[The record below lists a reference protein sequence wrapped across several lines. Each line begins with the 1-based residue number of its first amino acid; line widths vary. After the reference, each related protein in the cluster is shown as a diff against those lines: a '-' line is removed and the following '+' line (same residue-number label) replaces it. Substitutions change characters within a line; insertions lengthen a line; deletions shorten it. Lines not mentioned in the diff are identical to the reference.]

1 MIYET
6 INIPHIV
13 RRLSLLLLVLVSLS
27 AKAQQEESVSSGF
40 TPAVK
45 TNLLYDAALV
55 PNLGVEIPVARRW
68 TVGIDGFWAWWS
80 KDRRHR
86 YWQGYGA
93 YVTLRHYF
101 GSHKRQNTG
110 NENSQF
116 SILVVTMYSSSDVLI
131 LTQMNSIMILEL
143 V

>member
-68 TVGIDGFWAWWS
+68 TVGVDGFWAWWS

-101 GSHKRQNTG
+101 APVRIPGTRIL
-110 NENSQF
+110 NSQ
-116 SILVVTMYSSSDVLI
+116 SW
-131 LTQMNSIMILEL
+131 
-143 V
+143 